1 MRLRK
6 IIFPAGVIGL
16 LVAALAAAGPVTAQ
30 DGGDPENGAAL
41 YASNCMVCHGPNGEG
56 RIGATLDQ
64 VFATIDTDTFLTE
77 AISRGVEGSMMPA
90 WSTNFGGP
98 LTPDEIQDIVAY
110 IESWGTAIEP
120 PVPAPGPPPQDIP
133 PVPQV
138 DGDPEAGY
146 IVFAQNCVACH
157 GPKGEGRIGA
167 TLDRPFAAIS
177 PDAFIVQ
184 TVSRGVE
191 GSLMP
196 PFAQANGGPLTEQQI
211 NDVAAY
217 VFSIQ
222 QTAPPAPSGEQVGRR
237 SGLPLLFIL
246 LGSLVVIVAL
256 GLSVGRRESE
266 TPGPADHED
275 DDH

>member
-16 LVAALAAAGPVTAQ
+16 LVAALAIAGPATAQ
-30 DGGDPENGAAL
+30 DGGDPETGAAL
-41 YASNCMVCHGPNGEG
+41 YASNCLVCHGPNGEG
-56 RIGATLDQ
+56 RVGATLDQ

-77 AISRGVEGSMMPA
+77 AISRGVQGSMMPA
-90 WSTNFGGP
+90 WSQNFGGP
-98 LTPDEIQDIVAY
+98 LTSSEVQDIVAY

-120 PVPAPGPPPQDIP
+120 PVPAPGPPPQAIP
-133 PVPQV
+133 PVPEV

-146 IVFAQNCVACH
+146 TVYAQNCVACH
-157 GPKGEGRIGA
+157 GPEGEGRIGA

-177 PDAFIVQ
+177 PDAFIIQ
-184 TVSRGVE
+184 TISRGVE

-217 VFSIQ
+217 VFSLQ
-222 QTAPPAPSGEQVGRR
+222 RTAPAPSGERVGRG
-237 SGLPLLFIL
+237 SALPLVFIL
-246 LGSLVVIVAL
+246 VGILVVIVAL
-256 GLSVGRRESE
+256 GVSVQRRGGE
-266 TPGPADHED
+266 TPGPDHEHN
-275 DDH
+275 DH